1 MRIGRVGLTLIGALM
16 MLSGCGVGH
25 TGAQPTS
32 ATLPPARYVG
42 AIAEPIL
49 YTGVVL
55 EPPATTQVG
64 VSWTQAYANCLT
76 GDAICDAGAGPTIS
90 LARATVSG
98 VGEALPDGSIDLL
111 LNERLVYVLTW
122 TGVPCLPVGPAARR
136 PVPTALPCTVLNFVD
151 ANTGAVVHSIQGP
164 SL

>member
-16 MLSGCGVGH
+16 MLSGCGIGRA
-25 TGAQPTS
+25 GAQPKPD
-32 ATLPPARYVG
+32 LPPARYMG
-42 AIAEPIL
+42 AITEPVL

-55 EPPATTQVG
+55 EPPTTTQVG

-76 GDAICDAGAGPTIS
+76 GDAVCDARTGPTIS

-98 VGEALPDGSIDLL
+98 VGEALPDGSVDLL

-122 TGVPCLPVGPAARR
+122 TGVPCLPVGPPGRH
-136 PVPTALPCTVLNFVD
+136 PSPTAVPCTLLNFVD
-151 ANTGAVVHSIQGP
+151 ASTGDVVHSMQGP